1 MLQGG
6 FCSLLLSIF
15 AFRGQQVEFKKIATK
30 ASPYYFQEAVRP
42 PCVARVHHV
51 QHGRQI
57 RVWPPCSYT
66 VDHVLTWQSWSLNS
80 PEDPNLVRLMS
91 MAAKYALT
99 LAAGPNLVRVTS
111 MAVKY
116 ALNAAVGPNLVRV
129 TRMAW
134 YNRLDFSRRHF
145 KILAVLAQL

>member
-57 RVWPPCSYT
+57 RVWPPCLYT
-66 VDHVLTWQSWSLNS
+66 VYHVLTWQ
-80 PEDPNLVRLMS
+80 PPFFIKE
-91 MAAKYALT
+91 AA
-99 LAAGPNLVRVTS
+99 PC
-111 MAVKY
+111 
-116 ALNAAVGPNLVRV
+116 
-129 TRMAW
+129 
-134 YNRLDFSRRHF
+134 
-145 KILAVLAQL
+145 